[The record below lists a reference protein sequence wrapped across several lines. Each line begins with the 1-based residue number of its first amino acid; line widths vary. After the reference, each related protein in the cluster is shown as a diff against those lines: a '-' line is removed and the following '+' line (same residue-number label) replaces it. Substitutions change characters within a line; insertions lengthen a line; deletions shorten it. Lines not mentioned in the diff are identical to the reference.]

1 MLPVLMRG
9 GICLRSYRARAMS
22 LPDKASQN
30 SQMILRDSEI
40 CAWKK
45 HIFCILSASILL
57 IMAFYGLL

>member
-1 MLPVLMRG
+1 MLPVLTRG
-9 GICLRSYRARAMS
+9 GICLRSYRAHAVS

-30 SQMILRDSEI
+30 SQMIFRDGEI

-45 HIFCILSASILL
+45 HIFCILPASVLL